1 MHYMIGIKGWFNKYR
16 LIVLAVYCFIV
27 STAGAQ
33 DIYWLQFA
41 NKEAS
46 EFSLD
51 NPALFMAPNALARR
65 AAYDI
70 PVERTDLPIPS
81 AYIAAVDSFIE
92 CKYTSK
98 WLNGMLGAI
107 QTSEA
112 IDSLLALPFVDTV
125 FMVKTQSKSKKRR
138 GKGIKGQNKGGDR
151 MYGESALN
159 IRMHGGIE
167 LHSYGFQGQGIEIA
181 VMDNGFQGMDNS
193 GYLAQA
199 RNDARIV
206 PVYDFV
212 DDDPDVFSEGSHG
225 SLVLGTMLGYFEGQM
240 IGSAPLSKAYLFVTE
255 DTDSEGLYEEYLW
268 AIAAEHADS
277 IMGIRSV
284 INTSLGYSTG
294 FDIADQNHT
303 IEDMDGNT
311 TPITIAAD
319 LAARKGFLVVNSA
332 GNSGNDA
339 WQYVTAPADG
349 DSVLAVGA
357 TTIDGNRVSFSSLG
371 PTADGR
377 IKPDVMGVGYDV
389 LTTSPYGFLTYADG
403 TSFSS
408 PLVSGLCASYWSAY
422 PELTPFEI
430 LSDVKRFSHHFSNP
444 DHEYGYGIP
453 SFFAMYMARRTAEAN
468 GNVELYPNPIVE
480 DKFNLLIDT
489 EERESI
495 GVVLHSISGQFVYE
509 DGFNTY
515 GASTID
521 IPVSLE
527 SALLKEGMFL
537 VRVYDLQS
545 GEELY
550 ERKVVIPMR

>member
-70 PVERTDLPIPS
+70 PIERTDLPIPS

-138 GKGIKGQNKGGDR
+138 GKGIKEQNKGGDR

-199 RNDARIV
+199 RNDGRIV

-240 IGSAPLSKAYLFVTE
+240 IGSTPLSKAYLFVTE

-430 LSDVKRFSHHFSNP
+430 LSDVKRFSHQFSNP
-444 DHEYGYGIP
+444 DYEYGYGIP

-468 GNVELYPNPIVE
+468 GNVELYPNPIIE

-489 EERESI
+489 DERESI
-495 GVVLHSISGQFVYE
+495 GVVLHSISGQFIYE

-537 VRVYDLQS
+537 VGVYDLQS

>member
-1 MHYMIGIKGWFNKYR
+1 MIGIKGWFDKYR
-16 LIVLAVYCFIV
+16 LVALAVYCFIV

-33 DIYWLQFA
+33 DICWLQFA
-41 NKEAS
+41 NKEATV
-46 EFSLD
+46 FSVD
-51 NPALFMAPNALARR
+51 NPALFMSPNALARR

-70 PVERTDLPIPS
+70 PIELTDLPIPTS
-81 AYIAAVDSFIE
+81 YLTAVESLIE

-98 WLNGMLGAI
+98 WLNGMLGTI

-138 GKGIKGQNKGGDR
+138 GKGSKGQNKGGDR

-159 IRMHGGIE
+159 IRMHGGLE

-199 RNDARIV
+199 RNDGRIV

-225 SLVLGTMLGYFEGQM
+225 SLVLGTMLGFFEGQM

-311 TPITIAAD
+311 APITIAAD

-339 WQYVTAPADG
+339 WQYITAPADG

-430 LSDVKRFSHHFSNP
+430 LSDVKRFSHQFSNP

-468 GNVELYPNPIVE
+468 GKVELYPNPIIE

-489 EERESI
+489 DERESI
-495 GVVLHSISGQFVYE
+495 GVVLHSISGQFIYE

-550 ERKVVIPMR
+550 DRKVVIPMR

>member
-1 MHYMIGIKGWFNKYR
+1 MRNIQVWLNKY
-16 LIVLAVYCFIV
+16 LLAVAASFCLIT
-27 STAGAQ
+27 STSLAQ
-33 DIYWLQFA
+33 DVYWLQFSD
-41 NKEAS
+41 KEATIY
-46 EFSLD
+46 SLD
-51 NPALFMAPNALARR
+51 DPTSFMPSNALARR
-65 AAYDI
+65 EAYNI
-70 PVERTDLPIPS
+70 AIESTDLPIPAFYLS
-81 AYIAAVDSFIE
+81 TVSPFID
-92 CKYTSK
+92 KMYSSK
-98 WLNGMLGAI
+98 WLNGILGTI
-107 QTSEA
+107 QTEGDL
-112 IDSLLALPFVDTV
+112 DSLLALSFVDTV
-125 FMVKTQSKSKKRR
+125 YVVKTQAKLKRKR
-138 GKGIKGQNKGGDR
+138 GKAVKGQNKGGDS

-167 LHSYGFQGQGIEIA
+167 LHAYGFQGQGIEIA

-199 RNDARIV
+199 RNDGRIV

-212 DDDPDVFSEGSHG
+212 DNDLDVFSEGSHG
-225 SLVLGTMLGYFEGQM
+225 SLVLGTMLGYFEDQI

-430 LSDVKRFSHHFSNP
+430 FSDVKRFSHQFSNP
-444 DHEYGYGIP
+444 NNEYGYGIP

-468 GNVELYPNPIVE
+468 GKVELYPNPIVE

-489 EERESI
+489 DERESI
-495 GVVLHSISGQFVYE
+495 GIVLHSMSGQFIYE

-550 ERKVVIPMR
+550 DKKVVIPMR

>member
-1 MHYMIGIKGWFNKYR
+1 M
-16 LIVLAVYCFIV
+16 
-27 STAGAQ
+27 AQ

-41 NKEAS
+41 NKDATA
-46 EFSLD
+46 FSLD
-51 NPALFMAPNALARR
+51 NPTLFMSSNALARR
-65 AAYDI
+65 VAYDI
-70 PVERTDLPIPS
+70 PIERTDLPIPTS
-81 AYIAAVDSFIE
+81 YLAAVDSFIE

-98 WLNGMLGAI
+98 WLNGMLGTIKRA
-107 QTSEA
+107 EA
-112 IDSLLALPFVDTV
+112 IDSLLVLPFVDTV
-125 FMVKTQSKSKKRR
+125 FVIKRQSKSKKKR
-138 GKGIKGQNKGGDR
+138 GKGSKGQNKGGDR

-159 IRMHGGIE
+159 ISIHGGIE

-199 RNDARIV
+199 RNDGRIV
-206 PVYDFV
+206 SVYDFV
-212 DDDPDVFSEGSHG
+212 HDDPDVFTEGSHG
-225 SLVLGTMLGYFEGQM
+225 SLVLGTMLGYFEGQI

-255 DTDSEGLYEEYLW
+255 DTNSEGLYEEYLW

-277 IMGIRSV
+277 IMGIHSI

-303 IEDMDGNT
+303 IDDMDGNT
-311 TPITIAAD
+311 TPITIASD

-389 LTTSPYGFLTYADG
+389 LTTSPFGFLTYADG

-430 LSDVKRFSHHFSNP
+430 FSDVKRFSHQFSSP
-444 DHEYGYGIP
+444 DNEYGYGIP

-468 GNVELYPNPIVE
+468 DKVELYPNPIVE

-489 EERESI
+489 DARASI
-495 GVVLHSISGQFVYE
+495 GVVLHSISGQFIYE
-509 DGFNTY
+509 EAFNTY
-515 GASTID
+515 GAATID

-527 SALLKEGMFL
+527 SALLKEGVFF

-550 ERKVVIPMR
+550 DKKVVIPMR

>member
-1 MHYMIGIKGWFNKYR
+1 MIEIKGWFKKYR
-16 LIVLAVYCFIV
+16 LVVLAVYCFIV

-70 PVERTDLPIPS
+70 PIERTDLPIPS

-199 RNDARIV
+199 RNDGRIV

-430 LSDVKRFSHHFSNP
+430 LSDVKRFSHQFSNP
-444 DHEYGYGIP
+444 DYEYGYGIP

-468 GNVELYPNPIVE
+468 VNVELYPNPIIE

-489 EERESI
+489 DERESI
-495 GVVLHSISGQFVYE
+495 GVVLHSISGQFIYE

-537 VRVYDLQS
+537 VGVYDLQS

>member
-1 MHYMIGIKGWFNKYR
+1 MHYMIGIKGWFDKYR
-16 LIVLAVYCFIV
+16 LIALAVYCFVV
-27 STAGAQ
+27 STTGAQ

-41 NKEAS
+41 DKEATA
-46 EFSLD
+46 FSVD
-51 NPALFMAPNALARR
+51 NPALFMSPNALARR

-70 PVERTDLPIPS
+70 PIERTDLPIPTS
-81 AYIAAVDSFIE
+81 YLTAVESLIE

-98 WLNGMLGAI
+98 WLNGMLGTI

-138 GKGIKGQNKGGDR
+138 GKGSKGQNKGGDR

-167 LHSYGFQGQGIEIA
+167 LHAYGFQGQGIEIA

-199 RNDARIV
+199 RNDGRIV

-332 GNSGNDA
+332 GNSGNDD
-339 WQYVTAPADG
+339 WQYITAPADG

-430 LSDVKRFSHHFSNP
+430 LSDVKRFSHQFSNP
-444 DHEYGYGIP
+444 DNEYGYGIP

-468 GNVELYPNPIVE
+468 GKVELYPNPIIE

-489 EERESI
+489 DERESI
-495 GVVLHSISGQFVYE
+495 GVVLHSMSGQFIYE

-527 SALLKEGMFL
+527 SALLKEGMFF

-550 ERKVVIPMR
+550 DKKVVIPMR

>member
-1 MHYMIGIKGWFNKYR
+1 MRNIQVWLNKY
-16 LIVLAVYCFIV
+16 LLAVAASFCLIT
-27 STAGAQ
+27 STSLAQ
-33 DIYWLQFA
+33 DVYWLQFSD
-41 NKEAS
+41 KEATIY
-46 EFSLD
+46 SLD
-51 NPALFMAPNALARR
+51 DPTSFMPSNALARR
-65 AAYDI
+65 EAYNI
-70 PVERTDLPIPS
+70 AIESTDLPIPAFYLS
-81 AYIAAVDSFIE
+81 TVSPFID
-92 CKYTSK
+92 KMYSSK
-98 WLNGMLGAI
+98 WLNGILGTI
-107 QTSEA
+107 QTEGDL
-112 IDSLLALPFVDTV
+112 DSLLALSFVDTV
-125 FMVKTQSKSKKRR
+125 YVVKTQAKLKRKR
-138 GKGIKGQNKGGDR
+138 GKAVKGQNKGGDS

-167 LHSYGFQGQGIEIA
+167 LHAYGFQGQGVEIA

-199 RNDARIV
+199 RNDGRIV

-212 DDDPDVFSEGSHG
+212 DNDLDVFSEGSHG
-225 SLVLGTMLGYFEGQM
+225 SLVLGTMLGYFEDQI

-430 LSDVKRFSHHFSNP
+430 FSDVKRFSHQFSNP
-444 DHEYGYGIP
+444 NNEYGYGIP

-468 GNVELYPNPIVE
+468 GKVELYPNPIVE

-489 EERESI
+489 DERESI
-495 GVVLHSISGQFVYE
+495 GIVLHSMSGQFIYE

-550 ERKVVIPMR
+550 DKKVVIPMR

>member
-1 MHYMIGIKGWFNKYR
+1 MIRIKGWFDRYM
-16 LIVLAVYCFIV
+16 LTLLAVYGFFA

-41 NKEAS
+41 DKEAS
-46 EFSLD
+46 VFSLD
-51 NPALFMAPNALARR
+51 NPTLFMPSNALARR
-65 AAYDI
+65 VAYDI
-70 PVERTDLPIPS
+70 PIERTDLPIPAS
-81 AYIAAVDSFIE
+81 YLAGVDSFIE

-98 WLNGMLGAI
+98 WLNGMLGTVK
-107 QTSEA
+107 TSEA
-112 IDSLLALPFVDTV
+112 VDSLLALPFVDTI

-138 GKGIKGQNKGGDR
+138 GKGSKGQNMGADR
-151 MYGESALN
+151 MYGESSFN
-159 IRMHGGIE
+159 IRMHGGME

-199 RNDARIV
+199 RNEGRII

-212 DDDPDVFSEGSHG
+212 DDDSDVFSEGSHG
-225 SLVLGTMLGYFEGQM
+225 SLVLGTMLGYFEGQI
-240 IGSAPLSKAYLFVTE
+240 IGASPLSKAYLFVTE

-268 AIAAEHADS
+268 AIAAERADS
-277 IMGIRSV
+277 IMGIRAI
-284 INTSLGYSTG
+284 INTSLGYSKG

-303 IEDMDGNT
+303 VEDMDGNT

-339 WQYVTAPADG
+339 WQYITAPADG

-389 LTTSPYGFLTYADG
+389 LTTSPNGFLTYADG

-408 PLVSGLCASYWSAY
+408 PLMSGLCASYWSAY

-430 LSDVKRFSHHFSNP
+430 YSDVKRFSHQFSNP
-444 DHEYGYGIP
+444 DNEYGYGIP

-468 GNVELYPNPIVE
+468 GKVELYPNPIVE

-489 EERESI
+489 DERESI
-495 GVVLHSISGQFVYE
+495 GIVLHSMSGQFIYE
-509 DGFNTY
+509 EAFNTY
-515 GASTID
+515 GATTID

-527 SALLKEGMFL
+527 SALLKEGMFFIQ
-537 VRVYDLQS
+537 VYDLHT

-550 ERKVVIPMR
+550 NKKVVIPMR

>member
-1 MHYMIGIKGWFNKYR
+1 MIGIKGWFKKYR
-16 LIVLAVYCFIV
+16 LVVLAVYCFIV

-70 PVERTDLPIPS
+70 PIERTDLPIPS

-199 RNDARIV
+199 RNDGRIV

-311 TPITIAAD
+311 TPITIASD

-332 GNSGNDA
+332 GNSGNDD

-430 LSDVKRFSHHFSNP
+430 LSDVKRFSHQFSNP
-444 DHEYGYGIP
+444 DYEYGYGIP

-468 GNVELYPNPIVE
+468 GNVELYPNPIIE

-489 EERESI
+489 DERESI
-495 GVVLHSISGQFVYE
+495 GVVLHSISGQFIYE

-537 VRVYDLQS
+537 VGVYDLQS

>member
-1 MHYMIGIKGWFNKYR
+1 MRNIQVWLNKY
-16 LIVLAVYCFIV
+16 LLAVAASFCLIT
-27 STAGAQ
+27 STSLAQ
-33 DIYWLQFA
+33 DVYWLQFSD
-41 NKEAS
+41 KEATIY
-46 EFSLD
+46 SLD
-51 NPALFMAPNALARR
+51 DPTSFMPSNALARR
-65 AAYDI
+65 EAYNI
-70 PVERTDLPIPS
+70 AIESTDLPIPAFYLS
-81 AYIAAVDSFIE
+81 TVSPFID
-92 CKYTSK
+92 KMYSSK
-98 WLNGMLGAI
+98 WLNGILGTI
-107 QTSEA
+107 QTEGDL
-112 IDSLLALPFVDTV
+112 DSLLALSFVDTV
-125 FMVKTQSKSKKRR
+125 YVVKTQAKLKRKR
-138 GKGIKGQNKGGDR
+138 GKAVKGQNKGGDS

-167 LHSYGFQGQGIEIA
+167 LHAYGFQGQGIEIA

-199 RNDARIV
+199 RNDGRIV

-212 DDDPDVFSEGSHG
+212 DNDLDVFSEGSHG
-225 SLVLGTMLGYFEGQM
+225 SLVLGTMLGYFEDQI

-430 LSDVKRFSHHFSNP
+430 FSDVKRFSHQFSNP
-444 DHEYGYGIP
+444 NNEYGYGIP

-468 GNVELYPNPIVE
+468 GKVELYPNPIVE

-489 EERESI
+489 DERESI
-495 GVVLHSISGQFVYE
+495 GIVLHSMSGQFIYE

>member
-1 MHYMIGIKGWFNKYR
+1 MIGIKGWFDKYR
-16 LIVLAVYCFIV
+16 LVALAVYCFVV

-41 NKEAS
+41 DKEAAA
-46 EFSLD
+46 FSVD
-51 NPALFMAPNALARR
+51 NPALFMSPNALARR

-70 PVERTDLPIPS
+70 PIERTDLPIPTS
-81 AYIAAVDSFIE
+81 YLTAVESLIT

-98 WLNGMLGAI
+98 WLNGMLGTI

-112 IDSLLALPFVDTV
+112 IDSLLALPFVDTI

-138 GKGIKGQNKGGDR
+138 GKGSKGQNKEGDR

-167 LHSYGFQGQGIEIA
+167 LHTYGFQGQGIEIA

-199 RNDARIV
+199 RNDGRIV

-268 AIAAEHADS
+268 AIAAEYADS

-332 GNSGNDA
+332 GNSGNDD

-389 LTTSPYGFLTYADG
+389 LTTSSYGFLTYADG

-430 LSDVKRFSHHFSNP
+430 LSDVKRFSHQFSNP

-468 GNVELYPNPIVE
+468 GKVELYPNPIVE

-489 EERESI
+489 DERESI
-495 GVVLHSISGQFVYE
+495 GVVLHSMSGQFIYE

-527 SALLKEGMFL
+527 SALLKEGMFF

-550 ERKVVIPMR
+550 DKKVVIPMR

>member
-1 MHYMIGIKGWFNKYR
+1 
-16 LIVLAVYCFIV
+16 
-27 STAGAQ
+27 
-33 DIYWLQFA
+33 
-41 NKEAS
+41 
-46 EFSLD
+46 
-51 NPALFMAPNALARR
+51 
-65 AAYDI
+65 
-70 PVERTDLPIPS
+70 
-81 AYIAAVDSFIE
+81 
-92 CKYTSK
+92 
-98 WLNGMLGAI
+98 
-107 QTSEA
+107 
-112 IDSLLALPFVDTV
+112 
-125 FMVKTQSKSKKRR
+125 
-138 GKGIKGQNKGGDR
+138 

-167 LHSYGFQGQGIEIA
+167 LHDYGFQGQGIEIA

-199 RNDARIV
+199 RNDGRIV

-311 TPITIAAD
+311 TPITIASD

-332 GNSGNDA
+332 GNSGNDD

-357 TTIDGNRVSFSSLG
+357 TTIHGNRVSFSSLG

-430 LSDVKRFSHHFSNP
+430 LSDVKRFSHQFSNP
-444 DHEYGYGIP
+444 DNEYGYGIP

-468 GNVELYPNPIVE
+468 GKVELYPNPIIE

-489 EERESI
+489 DERESI
-495 GVVLHSISGQFVYE
+495 GVVLHSMSGQFIYE

-515 GASTID
+515 GALTID

-527 SALLKEGMFL
+527 SALLKEGMFF

-550 ERKVVIPMR
+550 DKKVVIPMR

>member
-1 MHYMIGIKGWFNKYR
+1 MIGTKGWFEKYR
-16 LIVLAVYCFIV
+16 LAALAVYCIFV

-70 PVERTDLPIPS
+70 PIERTDLPIPS
-81 AYIAAVDSFIE
+81 VYIAAVDSFIE

-98 WLNGMLGAI
+98 WLNGMLGTI

-167 LHSYGFQGQGIEIA
+167 LHSYGFQGQGVEIA

-199 RNDARIV
+199 RNDGRIV

-294 FDIADQNHT
+294 FDIADQNHA

-311 TPITIAAD
+311 APITIAAD

-389 LTTSPYGFLTYADG
+389 LTTSPNGFLTYADG

-430 LSDVKRFSHHFSNP
+430 FSDVKRFSHQFSNP

-468 GNVELYPNPIVE
+468 GNVELYPNPVVE

-489 EERESI
+489 EERERI
-495 GVVLHSISGQFVYE
+495 GVMLYSITGQFIYE
-509 DGFNTY
+509 DAFSTY
-515 GASTID
+515 GAATID

-527 SALLKEGMFL
+527 GALLKEGMFFI
-537 VRVYDLQS
+537 RVYDLQS
-545 GEELY
+545 REELY
-550 ERKVVIPMR
+550 DKKVVIPMR

>member
-70 PVERTDLPIPS
+70 PIERTDLPIPS

-199 RNDARIV
+199 RNDGRIV

-430 LSDVKRFSHHFSNP
+430 LSDVKRFSHQFSNP
-444 DHEYGYGIP
+444 DYEYGYGIP

-468 GNVELYPNPIVE
+468 GNVELYPNPIIE

-489 EERESI
+489 DERESI
-495 GVVLHSISGQFVYE
+495 GVVLHSISGQFIYE

-537 VRVYDLQS
+537 VGVYDLQS

>member
-1 MHYMIGIKGWFNKYR
+1 MQFMRNIQVWLNKY
-16 LIVLAVYCFIV
+16 LLAVAASFCLIT
-27 STAGAQ
+27 STSLAQ
-33 DIYWLQFA
+33 DVYWLQFSD
-41 NKEAS
+41 KEATIY
-46 EFSLD
+46 SLD
-51 NPALFMAPNALARR
+51 DPTSFMPSNALARR
-65 AAYDI
+65 EAYNI
-70 PVERTDLPIPS
+70 AIESTDLPIPAFYLS
-81 AYIAAVDSFIE
+81 TVSPFID
-92 CKYTSK
+92 KMYSSK
-98 WLNGMLGAI
+98 WLNGILGTI
-107 QTSEA
+107 QTEGDL
-112 IDSLLALPFVDTV
+112 DSLLALSFVDTV
-125 FMVKTQSKSKKRR
+125 YVVKTQAKLKRKR
-138 GKGIKGQNKGGDR
+138 GKAVKGQNKGGDS

-167 LHSYGFQGQGIEIA
+167 LHAYGFQGQGIEIA

-199 RNDARIV
+199 RNDGRIV

-212 DDDPDVFSEGSHG
+212 DNDLDVFSEGSHG
-225 SLVLGTMLGYFEGQM
+225 SLVLGTMLGYFEGQI

-430 LSDVKRFSHHFSNP
+430 FSDVKRFSHQFSNP
-444 DHEYGYGIP
+444 NNEYGYGIP

-468 GNVELYPNPIVE
+468 GKVELYPNPIVE

-489 EERESI
+489 DERESI
-495 GVVLHSISGQFVYE
+495 GIVLHSMSGQFIYE

-550 ERKVVIPMR
+550 DKKVVIPMR